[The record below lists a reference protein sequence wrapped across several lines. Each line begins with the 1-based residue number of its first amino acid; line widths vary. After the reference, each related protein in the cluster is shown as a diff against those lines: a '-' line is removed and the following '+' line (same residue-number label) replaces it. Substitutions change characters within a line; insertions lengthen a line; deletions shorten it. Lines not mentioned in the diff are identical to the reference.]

1 MSDVKALVEQLNIL
15 IVDDMESIRSLVRAS
30 LSTLGAKRVAMAP
43 DGLYAWQILK
53 TNKVDMI
60 ICDWDMPKLS
70 GIELLKR
77 VRGSKNHK
85 HIPFLLLTASSDKSR
100 VTDAIR
106 MGVSDYLSKPFQPK
120 ELEFR
125 IIKLLRKVKLD

>member
-30 LSTLGAKRVAMAP
+30 LSTLGAKRVAIAP

-60 ICDWDMPKLS
+60 ICD
-70 GIELLKR
+70 
-77 VRGSKNHK
+77 
-85 HIPFLLLTASSDKSR
+85 
-100 VTDAIR
+100 
-106 MGVSDYLSKPFQPK
+106 
-120 ELEFR
+120 
-125 IIKLLRKVKLD
+125 